1 MSKNKKRITKHWLF
15 DFDGTLVDSMP
26 YWSTCMISVLD
37 DHNVPHGDDIINII
51 TPLGTA
57 GTIAYFQKLGLD
69 MTAEDIK
76 NEIASKLTPY
86 YLSIIPS
93 KKNVIHCLERMKREN
108 FKLHVLTA
116 SPHGWLDPCLKRLG
130 MYDLFDNV
138 WSSDDFGTGKTDPG
152 IYISAAEK
160 IGAEI
165 SDVTFLDD
173 NINADNTAK
182 TAGMNVIGVYDE
194 TSKHDEDAMRKLN
207 DFYVYNFEELERY
220 IFTS

>member
-1 MSKNKKRITKHWLF
+1 MSDIKKQITKHWLF

-26 YWSTCMISVLD
+26 YWSDCMISVLD
-37 DHNVPHGDDIINII
+37 DHNIAHRDDLINII

-57 GTIAYFQKLGLD
+57 GTVAYFQKIGLN
-69 MTAEDIK
+69 MPAKEII

-86 YLSIIPS
+86 YLNIIPA
-93 KKNVIHCLERMKREN
+93 KNNVIHCLERMKAAG

-130 MYDLFDNV
+130 MFKLFDNV

-152 IYISAAEK
+152 IYLSAAEK
-160 IGAEI
+160 IGADI

-173 NINADNTAK
+173 NINADKTAK
-182 TAGMNVIGVYDE
+182 KAGMKVIGVYDD
-194 TSKHDEDAMRKLN
+194 TSKNDEEIMRSTN
-207 DFYVYNFEELERY
+207 DHYVFDFSELEKY
-220 IFTS
+220 IFG